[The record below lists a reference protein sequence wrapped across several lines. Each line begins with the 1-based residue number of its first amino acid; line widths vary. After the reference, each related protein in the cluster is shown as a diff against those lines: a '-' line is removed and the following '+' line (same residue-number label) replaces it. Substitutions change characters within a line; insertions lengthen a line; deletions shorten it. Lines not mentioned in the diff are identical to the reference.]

1 MIYGIFENLMGKS
14 FFSML
19 WNQIKLITIEKH
31 VYHLFFCSAV
41 CFPLIMAKIAR
52 CVDQYLF
59 LNLFVFNN
67 PLQPLFKDDIEGFF
81 LILFFLGEG
90 GSIQTE

>member
-1 MIYGIFENLMGKS
+1 
-14 FFSML
+14 
-19 WNQIKLITIEKH
+19 
-31 VYHLFFCSAV
+31 
-41 CFPLIMAKIAR
+41 MAKIAR

-81 LILFFLGEG
+81 YFIFLGRG
-90 GSIQTE
+90 VLFKLNDLGHFDAKDIHTKND

>member
-1 MIYGIFENLMGKS
+1 
-14 FFSML
+14 
-19 WNQIKLITIEKH
+19 
-31 VYHLFFCSAV
+31 
-41 CFPLIMAKIAR
+41 MAKIAR

-67 PLQPLFKDDIEGFF
+67 PLQPLFKDDIEGFSVF
-81 LILFFLGEG
+81 YFFGEG